1 MHKQAKQPG
10 DLGDLINGWVCSVG
24 LIGYLAWHFAKWVG
38 A

>member
-1 MHKQAKQPG
+1 MQKQERQPG

-24 LIGYLAWHFAKWVG
+24 LIAYLVWHFAKWVG